1 LESESKIA
9 LEENVDLA
17 KSNSKLASFT
27 ELLKLRLSWLVVF
40 SALIS
45 YFTVATKVEWVN
57 VIMLIIGGTLVT
69 GSANGFNQIIER
81 NLDGLMKRTM
91 SRPLPTSRLSPNE
104 ASVFCSI
111 LLALGAGILWFFNN
125 PLSGVLGLLS
135 TILYTLFYTP
145 LKRVTPFSVFV
156 GAIPGAMPPLIG
168 AVAATSG
175 FGEITYEAWLLFA
188 IQFIWQFPHFWAIAW
203 VSHDDYLKA
212 GFFMLPSKSGKTKA
226 SAFQIVIYS
235 LFLIPISIL
244 PSVFIFNSW
253 ISGTIIFICGIWFL
267 IIAIRL
273 FRECSNESA
282 KKLMFASFFYLPIVQ
297 ILILIGK
304 WTLKI

>member
-1 LESESKIA
+1 
-9 LEENVDLA
+9 
-17 KSNSKLASFT
+17 
-27 ELLKLRLSWLVVF
+27 
-40 SALIS
+40 
-45 YFTVATKVEWVN
+45 
-57 VIMLIIGGTLVT
+57 MLIIGGTLVT

>member
-1 LESESKIA
+1 MESESKIA

-135 TILYTLFYTP
+135 TILYT
-145 LKRVTPFSVFV
+145 
-156 GAIPGAMPPLIG
+156 
-168 AVAATSG
+168 
-175 FGEITYEAWLLFA
+175 
-188 IQFIWQFPHFWAIAW
+188 
-203 VSHDDYLKA
+203 
-212 GFFMLPSKSGKTKA
+212 
-226 SAFQIVIYS
+226 
-235 LFLIPISIL
+235 
-244 PSVFIFNSW
+244 
-253 ISGTIIFICGIWFL
+253 
-267 IIAIRL
+267 
-273 FRECSNESA
+273 
-282 KKLMFASFFYLPIVQ
+282 
-297 ILILIGK
+297 
-304 WTLKI
+304 

>member
-1 LESESKIA
+1 
-9 LEENVDLA
+9 
-17 KSNSKLASFT
+17 
-27 ELLKLRLSWLVVF
+27 
-40 SALIS
+40 
-45 YFTVATKVEWVN
+45 
-57 VIMLIIGGTLVT
+57 
-69 GSANGFNQIIER
+69 
-81 NLDGLMKRTM
+81 
-91 SRPLPTSRLSPNE
+91 
-104 ASVFCSI
+104 
-111 LLALGAGILWFFNN
+111 
-125 PLSGVLGLLS
+125 
-135 TILYTLFYTP
+135 
-145 LKRVTPFSVFV
+145 
-156 GAIPGAMPPLIG
+156 
-168 AVAATSG
+168 
-175 FGEITYEAWLLFA
+175 
-188 IQFIWQFPHFWAIAW
+188 
-203 VSHDDYLKA
+203 
-212 GFFMLPSKSGKTKA
+212 MLPSKSGKTKA